1 MPDLGKEAHNL
12 LDYTE
17 KVNIAG
23 YEGNFDNFVCL
34 CFFTFENAFD
44 LNNKSGNPIDEAF
57 KNKILD
63 NFREI
68 KSKE

>member
-1 MPDLGKEAHNL
+1 MPDLGKDAHNL

-23 YEGNFDNFVCL
+23 YEGNFDNFVCM

-44 LNNKSGNPIDEAF
+44 INNRSGTIANEAF
-57 KNKILD
+57 KNKILE
-63 NFREI
+63 NFSEF
-68 KSKE
+68 KQK